1 MNDDVV
7 VEDGKIPR
15 LSQESSLEPEIPT
28 AFITENLNSKLYQT
42 IPKTGGPYSKGQ
54 RRKRRQEV
62 MRLHFEKGLSAIKIA
77 EILKVSRH
85 TIDQDVRFLYEKMGE
100 DIEGD
105 KWNGFFTKSIVR
117 LETQRTRL
125 LSYLSEAKD
134 LESKLAIE
142 RQLAD
147 MDIRLAA
154 MVQKFQESTF
164 AFWDKVVDKINE
176 IAESEGWDVRYT
188 NLYERQKIS
197 VKKRK
202 LLYQLLEDGEAKQ

>member
-1 MNDDVV
+1 MT
-7 VEDGKIPR
+7 EDIK
-15 LSQESSLEPEIPT
+15 LSSEGHGQDSGLIEPSITPE
-28 AFITENLNSKLYQT
+28 FIDENRKLDLVRPSQKFA
-42 IPKTGGPYSKGQ
+42 PWSKGQ

-62 MRLHFEKGLSAIKIA
+62 FRLHFEQGYSAVKIA
-77 EILKVSRH
+77 ELMKVDRN
-85 TIDQDVRFLYEKMGE
+85 TINTDIRIIYEKMSK

-105 KWNGFFTKSIVR
+105 AWNGYFTKAIVR

-125 LSYLSEAKD
+125 LSYLSEAKE
-134 LESKLAIE
+134 LETKLAIE

-202 LLYQLLEDGEAKQ
+202 LLDQLLEDGEAKQ

>member
-1 MNDDVV
+1 MAENI
-7 VEDGKIPR
+7 E
-15 LSQESSLEPEIPT
+15 LSPEVHSQDSGLIEPSITPEFIDENRSSELGNVRQKH
-28 AFITENLNSKLYQT
+28 A
-42 IPKTGGPYSKGQ
+42 PYTKAQ
-54 RRKRRQEV
+54 RRKRRNEV
-62 MRLHFEKGLSAIKIA
+62 FRLHFLMGEPAIRIA
-77 EILKVSRH
+77 EAMHVDRNTVNADI
-85 TIDQDVRFLYEKMGE
+85 RFLYEKMAE

-105 KWNGFFTKSIVR
+105 EWNGYFTKSIVR

-125 LSYLSEAKD
+125 LSYLSETKE

-147 MDIRLAA
+147 MDIRLAG

-202 LLYQLLEDGEAKQ
+202 LLDQLLEDGEAKQ